1 MDTDTLKRQ
10 EIGRLDNTNNTDLLS
25 KKEKNEELVEFITI
39 EETPFT
45 IVKQNDIWCILMG
58 KYLIEKGYETKEEAE
73 KNAKAINWDKLLK
86 VVLVLF
92 EELKK
97 E

>member
-39 EETPFT
+39 EKTHR
-45 IVKQNDIWCILMG
+45 N
-58 KYLIEKGYETKEEAE
+58 
-73 KNAKAINWDKLLK
+73 N
-86 VVLVLF
+86 
-92 EELKK
+92 
-97 E
+97 